1 MTRLLPADEAYF
13 QMLDELAGLLTEA
26 AVQLAHLMAQP
37 AHSGPLVQTI
47 RHIEHRADELAHE
60 IDVRLST
67 TFVTPFEPEDI
78 HGLAGRID
86 RVVDLAEDAA
96 ETVETLRLEQPDEQ
110 ARRLADVLLRACQL
124 LASSVSELK
133 KPKRVLEHTRR
144 MKRLEAERG
153 TAFDAALR
161 ELFPGTPDP
170 LDVLRRKTLYD
181 GLKAAIDECGRVA
194 GVLERIAVKHI

>member
-13 QMLDELAGLLTEA
+13 QMLDEFAGLLTEA
-26 AVQLAHLMAQP
+26 AAQLAHLMAAP
-37 AHSGPLVQTI
+37 AHAGPLVQTI

-78 HGLAGRID
+78 HGLAGRVD

-96 ETVETLRLEQPDEQ
+96 EAVETLRLENPDER

-124 LASSVSELK
+124 LASAISDLK
-133 KPKRVLEHTRR
+133 KPRRVLEHARR
-144 MKRLEAERG
+144 MKRLEEEGGSAM
-153 TAFDAALR
+153 DAALQ
-161 ELFPGTPDP
+161 ELFSGTPDP
-170 LDVLRRKTLYD
+170 LDVLRRKTLYE
-181 GLKAAIDECGRVA
+181 GLKAAVDECGRVA
-194 GVLERIAVKHI
+194 GGLESIAVKHV